1 MQSYPIENEGAWS
14 ECHHCFKILPYKQ
27 NGKPQEINLIFYP
40 AQNKVK
46 FNDNDE
52 VWKEVKCTS
61 IDSFNAIVGKFEGLN
76 TKKEVEEMCL
86 EVFKY

>member
-1 MQSYPIENEGAWS
+1 MQSYPLENEGTWR
-14 ECHHCFKILPYKQ
+14 ECLHKYKTLPFQ
-27 NGKPQEINLIFYP
+27 ENGKPQEINLIYYP

-52 VWKEVKCTS
+52 VWKEVSCNS
-61 IDSFNAIVGKFEGLN
+61 MNEFDEIVGKFEGLS
-76 TKKEVEEMCL
+76 TKEEVEAMCL